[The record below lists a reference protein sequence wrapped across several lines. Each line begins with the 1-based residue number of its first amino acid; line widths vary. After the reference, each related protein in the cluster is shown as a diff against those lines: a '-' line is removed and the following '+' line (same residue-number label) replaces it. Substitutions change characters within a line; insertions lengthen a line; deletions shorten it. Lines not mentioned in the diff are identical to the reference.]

1 SVHGFEWYLSLER
14 WLPLHLF
21 NLQNYRTAR
30 HPAICKQ
37 LLSVNQGYEYQFG
50 TLRGRE
56 GIHWWSTQTAL
67 NRLRRCL
74 LKS

>member
-1 SVHGFEWYLSLER
+1 VHGFEWYLSLER

-37 LLSVNQGYEYQFG
+37 LLSVNQGYAYYQYYYSEAGKEEKVG
-50 TLRGRE
+50 TGTPAR
-56 GIHWWSTQTAL
+56 QTGQP
-67 NRLRRCL
+67 RRRR
-74 LKS
+74 